1 MARPRFFMAPD
12 DSLPWLGYSGQTTL
26 ELLACKR
33 SHRIDSL
40 LCAFEEGIQA
50 KLKLPGNGDL
60 TAEENLVLAVMALDR
75 EVNNGGYHQ
84 FFLNSSCR
92 FVRVI
97 LDYLNRLDCAAT
109 ATITRNAIAALELP
123 ELSAEAVGATI
134 RTPNRARNKILDA
147 CDRAFYQLNEIAP
160 ALFAYIET
168 HADWI
173 QLVRISLPPTEPI
186 PQIGNAAKLL
196 IHLMLAKKSGL
207 TLDGARQLAR
217 ERAEQQSMA
226 ATASEVEGA
235 AVLYAFS
242 RAVRSR
248 DLAAAEPLAPQA
260 FELMRENT
268 MHSVLYRD
276 WVLQLIDAAELDLAD
291 AATRAYLEY
300 LSGCDQSTRST
311 YNRILFWAE
320 VLKKYPT
327 ALPKSV
333 EFFRTH
339 FSAIDLTQPLPPRR
353 FMER

>member
-1 MARPRFFMAPD
+1 MAHD
-12 DSLPWLGYSGQTTL
+12 ESLPWLDYSGQTTP
-26 ELLACKR
+26 ELLACKS

-50 KLKLPGNGDL
+50 KLKVPGNGDL
-60 TAEENLVLAVMALDR
+60 TDDEDLVLAVMALDR

-84 FFLNSSCR
+84 FFLNSSCH
-92 FVRVI
+92 FVPLI
-97 LDYLNRLDCAAT
+97 LDYLNRLDCPAT
-109 ATITRNAIAALELP
+109 VAITRKAIAALELP
-123 ELSAEAVGATI
+123 ELSAEAAAATI
-134 RTPNRARNKILDA
+134 RTPNRRRNEILDA
-147 CDRAFYQLNEIAP
+147 CDREFYQLNEIAP
-160 ALFAYIET
+160 ALFAFIET
-168 HADWI
+168 HADRI
-173 QLVRISLPPTEPI
+173 QLVRISLPPAEPI
-186 PQIGNAAKLL
+186 PQIGNAAKLF
-196 IHLMLAKKSGL
+196 IHLMLAKKPGL
-207 TLDGARQLAR
+207 TLDGIRQLAR
-217 ERAEQQSMA
+217 ERAEQQSIA

-268 MHSVLYRD
+268 MHAVLYRD
-276 WVLQLIDAAELDLAD
+276 WVVELIGAAKPDLAD

-320 VLKKYPT
+320 VLKKHLA

-333 EFFRTH
+333 EFFSTH
-339 FSAIDLTQPLPPRR
+339 FSAIDLDQPLPPPR

>member
-1 MARPRFFMAPD
+1 MAHG
-12 DSLPWLGYSGQTTL
+12 DSLPWLDFSGQTHPRTARVQEQPSNRFTFVRL
-26 ELLACKR
+26 R
-33 SHRIDSL
+33 RGHSS
-40 LCAFEEGIQA
+40 QA
-50 KLKLPGNGDL
+50 KVPGNGDL
-60 TAEENLVLAVMALDR
+60 TDDEDLVLAVMALDR

-92 FVRVI
+92 FVPVI
-97 LDYLNRLDCAAT
+97 LDYLNRLNCAAT
-109 ATITRNAIAALELP
+109 ATITRKAIAALELP
-123 ELSAEAVGATI
+123 ELSAEAAAATI
-134 RTPNRARNKILDA
+134 RTPNRRRNEILDA
-147 CDRAFYQLNEIAP
+147 CDREFYQLNEIAP
-160 ALFAYIET
+160 ALFAFIET
-168 HADWI
+168 HADRI
-173 QLVRISLPPTEPI
+173 QLVRISLPPAEPI
-186 PQIGNAAKLL
+186 PQIGNAAKLF
-196 IHLMLAKKSGL
+196 IHLMLAKKPGL
-207 TLDGARQLAR
+207 TLDGIRQLAR
-217 ERAEQQSMA
+217 ERAEQQSIA

-268 MHSVLYRD
+268 MHAVLYRD
-276 WVLQLIDAAELDLAD
+276 WVVELIGAAKPDLAD

-320 VLKKYPT
+320 VLKKHLA

-333 EFFRTH
+333 EFFSTH
-339 FSAIDLTQPLPPRR
+339 FSAIDLNQPLPPPR